1 MKVSQEVIDDMR
13 QEAQSQLAEPGHED
27 VIIANYD
34 YNASVNS
41 RDLLAI
47 LDELEELRSKFALT
61 NQEQRVSVLPET
73 CGACQH
79 MRPYDG
85 KFLWCAH
92 EEMPSSSKVIRD
104 GVPDPLCPIRAKL
117 AKVTP

>member
-1 MKVSQEVIDDMR
+1 MSDDMR

-47 LDELEELRSKFALT
+47 LDELEELRSVTTKKK
-61 NQEQRVSVLPET
+61 R
-73 CGACQH
+73 
-79 MRPYDG
+79 MR
-85 KFLWCAH
+85 
-92 EEMPSSSKVIRD
+92 
-104 GVPDPLCPIRAKL
+104 
-117 AKVTP
+117 

>member
-1 MKVSQEVIDDMR
+1 MR

-47 LDELEELRSKFALT
+47 LDELEELRSVTTKKK
-61 NQEQRVSVLPET
+61 R
-73 CGACQH
+73 
-79 MRPYDG
+79 MR
-85 KFLWCAH
+85 
-92 EEMPSSSKVIRD
+92 
-104 GVPDPLCPIRAKL
+104 
-117 AKVTP
+117 